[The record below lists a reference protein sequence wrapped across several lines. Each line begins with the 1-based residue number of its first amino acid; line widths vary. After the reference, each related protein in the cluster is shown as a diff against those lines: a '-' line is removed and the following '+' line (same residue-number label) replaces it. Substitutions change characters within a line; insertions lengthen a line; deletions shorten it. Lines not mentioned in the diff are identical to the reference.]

1 MKQIFDRDERELTID
16 RAGDRLAYVVV
27 SYGLLALVT
36 YRSLVERQASWDL
49 LAVVVLGGVAGTAY
63 RLWHRAFTRQTALVA
78 GLTILVAAV
87 VGALLVVARP

>member
-49 LAVVVLGGVAGTAY
+49 LAVVVLGGLAGTAY
-63 RLWHRAFTRQTALVA
+63 RLWHRAFTRETALVA

-87 VGALLVVARP
+87 VGVLLVVARP